1 MLSLSSGS
9 LPGFD
14 RGFDKYF
21 DLKSTIARDGGTYA
35 KRPATGQAQFH
46 LLFRFQESMK
56 VSIIIAV
63 YNEVSTVAALLD
75 RVWSQ
80 PLAGASKEIVIVES
94 NSTDGSHELVADFVR
109 RHAHDSSTRVR
120 ALYQP
125 RPMGKG
131 HAIREGFTAAS
142 GDIFLIQDADL
153 EYDVADYPNL
163 LAPIMEGRTAFVL
176 GSRHMSADRWNIRK
190 FARGGAQAAYMNV
203 GGMIFHWFF
212 NWVFSTRLT
221 DPTSMYKVFR
231 SDCLANLS
239 FASDR
244 FDFDFELLG
253 KLIRAGFSPL
263 EIPVAY
269 KSRGFSE
276 GKKIRV
282 FRDPFTWI
290 FAILKCRYSALRVA
304 GKQSQQRSASQGAAD
319 PSAHDLERPKVASGT
334 APGA

>member
-1 MLSLSSGS
+1 MV
-9 LPGFD
+9 
-14 RGFDKYF
+14 RKYF
-21 DLKSTIARDGGTYA
+21 ELTSTIARGGGTHA
-35 KRPATGQAQFH
+35 NRPASGQAQFTSS
-46 LLFRFQESMK
+46 RSPIGMK

-63 YNEVSTVAALLD
+63 YNEAGTVAELLN
-75 RVWSQ
+75 RVWAQ
-80 PLAGASKEIVIVES
+80 PLAGASKEIIIVES
-94 NSTDGSHELVADFVR
+94 NSTDGSHELVADFVH
-109 RHAHDSSTRVR
+109 RHAHDSSTRAR

-131 HAIREGFTAAS
+131 HAIREGFAAAS

-163 LAPIMEGRTAFVL
+163 LTPIMEGRTAFVL

-190 FARGGAQAAYMNV
+190 FAHGGAQAAYMNV

-212 NWVFSTRLT
+212 NTVFSTRLT

-231 SDCLANLS
+231 SDCLADLS
-239 FASDR
+239 FAGNR

-253 KLIRAGFSPL
+253 KLIRAGFTPL

-269 KSRGFSE
+269 KSRGFNE
-276 GKKIRV
+276 GKKIRM

-290 FAILKCRYSALRVA
+290 RAIVLSRYSALRVA
-304 GKQSQQRSASQGAAD
+304 GKQSPQRSAGQGATDATPRD
-319 PSAHDLERPKVASGT
+319 DLQRANVASGA